1 MNINWNP
8 KHIGAGLLAATL
20 AFAPVASLA
29 HDHGGHDDGYR
40 EVAVIIN
47 AMEQHQTR
55 LPQLIETAQKA
66 GEGVAI
72 GVEVEDEAAV
82 QIIEVTLLRDNEVL
96 RVTLSPLTGEVLKVG
111 SPEIIDSAIARLTKQ
126 YDSLKTSKITLQEA
140 VAIAEEAEK
149 GIAYHAHVEDMDD
162 WTGYEVNIMSNG
174 SSVQVVIDP
183 ESGRIVGRETRN
195 RHHDDH

>member
-20 AFAPVASLA
+20 ALAPTASLA
-29 HDHGGHDDGYR
+29 HDNDGHDDSYR
-40 EVAVIIN
+40 KAAVIIS
-47 AMEQHQTR
+47 AMEQHQAR

-72 GVEVEDEAAV
+72 GVEVEGESTV
-82 QIIEVTLLRDNEVL
+82 QFIEVTLLRDNEIL
-96 RVTLSPLTGEVLKVG
+96 RVTLSPLTGEVIKVG
-111 SPEIIDSAIARLTKQ
+111 SPEIIDSAVARLTNR
-126 YDSLKTSKITLQEA
+126 YDSLKASKITLQEA
-140 VAIAEEAEK
+140 VSIAEEAEK

-174 SSVQVVIDP
+174 TSVQVVIDP
-183 ESGRIVGRETRN
+183 ESGRIVGRETNN